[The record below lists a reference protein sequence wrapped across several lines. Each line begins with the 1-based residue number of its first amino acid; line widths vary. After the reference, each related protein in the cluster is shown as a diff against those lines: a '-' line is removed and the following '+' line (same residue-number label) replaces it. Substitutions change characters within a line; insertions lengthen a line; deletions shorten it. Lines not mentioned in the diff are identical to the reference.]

1 MDLYQGL
8 NEEDLKRLR
17 KADVLY
23 IAQLIEDNEKLKN
36 QLITAQK
43 FLREVRACKLIRKSG
58 SAVWTRVSEYLQ
70 GIGTNE

>member
-17 KADVLY
+17 RADVMY

-36 QLITAQK
+36 QLTDSLAMLK
-43 FLREVRACKLIRKSG
+43 DVLACKIIRKSG
-58 SAVWTRVSEYLQ
+58 SPVWTRISDMFRKT
-70 GIGTNE
+70 GTHE